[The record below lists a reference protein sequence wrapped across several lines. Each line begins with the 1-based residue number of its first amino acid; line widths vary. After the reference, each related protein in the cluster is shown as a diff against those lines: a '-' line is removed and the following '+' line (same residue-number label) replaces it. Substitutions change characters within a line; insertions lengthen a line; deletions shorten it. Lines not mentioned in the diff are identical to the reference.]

1 LQAATPPTHVDVDAL
16 IKEMFAR
23 KGSLAKIA
31 AIKLY
36 RNYNPG
42 VELADAKQ
50 YVERLEAGLP
60 PDTVTKPPPGCS
72 PIVVVGV
79 LIFGAA
85 FLFIIFGVLNMMHD
99 SSSSAPSASA
109 ASSSQ
114 ASSDIPLSTVSWSE
128 IDEIYNLKTKYTDL
142 QKDEFWKRYKGKKIR
157 WSGTVSSISE
167 SFGNIDL
174 QVKMNP
180 DTFTSDLVITLRESQ
195 KSRALGLKKDDS
207 VTFTGV
213 LDRWGSILPITL
225 KEGELIY

>member
-1 LQAATPPTHVDVDAL
+1 
-16 IKEMFAR
+16 
-23 KGSLAKIA
+23 
-31 AIKLY
+31 
-36 RNYNPG
+36 
-42 VELADAKQ
+42 
-50 YVERLEAGLP
+50 
-60 PDTVTKPPPGCS
+60 
-72 PIVVVGV
+72 
-79 LIFGAA
+79 
-85 FLFIIFGVLNMMHD
+85 MMHD